1 MGAGWQSSL
10 YLTDSNLFNEV
21 YGVNFYK
28 MASLRAG
35 LASRRLRLA
44 ELESENLQSESA
56 AGPGLANQRLKQL
69 NPDSLRWRLP
79 AERLRFDANTPVRQN
94 ARTSEA

>member
-1 MGAGWQSSL
+1 
-10 YLTDSNLFNEV
+10 LFNEV

-28 MASLRAG
+28 MASFEAG

-56 AGPGLANQRLKQL
+56 AGPGLANQRLSNSIL
-69 NPDSLRWRLP
+69 T
-79 AERLRFDANTPVRQN
+79 A
-94 ARTSEA
+94 

>member
-1 MGAGWQSSL
+1 MKSTESIFTKWQ
-10 YLTDSNLFNEV
+10 
-21 YGVNFYK
+21 
-28 MASLRAG
+28 ALRAG

-94 ARTSEA
+94 ARPSEA